1 MYTCL
6 HMWWGGSWI
15 WLSLCV
21 KVREQLSGYSSVLP
35 LCVLCSS
42 GCCVKYF
49 YPLCCLT
56 GLTPSLPPPFTL
68 FLHHFLPPFFLHSFL
83 AFFSPS
89 ISFSFVLFLSLL
101 FFLPSLFIYLF
112 IYWDKISIQALAGFE
127 KFILCS
133 PVLPLTYGFP
143 PVSSVRVLG
152 VNLTKLLSFK
162 YAGLANTI
170 NTWDKSV
177 DLLPFPQTQ

>member
-1 MYTCL
+1 M
-6 HMWWGGSWI
+6 G
-15 WLSLCV
+15 WLMNMTRLVCESQRTTFRIQFC
-21 KVREQLSGYSSVLP
+21 SSA
-35 LCVLCSS
+35 LCS
-42 GCCVKYF
+42 VF
-49 YPLCCLT
+49 IRLLCQVLLST
-56 GLTPSLPPPFTL
+56 VLSHWTDSSLPSPFTL

-127 KFILCS
+127 KFILCN

-152 VNLTKLLSFK
+152 VNLTKLLPFK

-170 NTWDKSV
+170 NTLDKSV